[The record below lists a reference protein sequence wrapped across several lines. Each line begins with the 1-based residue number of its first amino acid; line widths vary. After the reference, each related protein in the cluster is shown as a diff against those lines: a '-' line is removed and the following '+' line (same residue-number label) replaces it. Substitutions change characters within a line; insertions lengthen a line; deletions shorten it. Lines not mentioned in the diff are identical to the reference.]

1 MAKEIITMSK
11 KEVDRLRILHR
22 VMDRQLSQVYGAKLI
37 DITDRQVRNLLYKIR
52 EHGDKGIVHGNRG
65 CQAANKMPVEL
76 EEQIGMIVERKYPD
90 FGPTLASEKLFEL
103 DGIIVGREKLRQIM
117 IAKGLW
123 KVRRKKERDVHR
135 WRERKHY
142 FGEMAQFD
150 GSHHM
155 WLEDRGPKMVFMGY
169 IDDATNETF
178 GRFYEYEGLYPALD
192 SLTHY
197 IKRYGLPR
205 SIYLDKFKT
214 YRATRPPNLYE
225 ELRGQ
230 EPMTQYQR
238 ALGEVGITI
247 IHADSPQAKGRVER
261 LFGTLQDRLVKEMRL
276 AEIKTI
282 DQANEFLDVFLPK
295 YNEMFSKIA
304 IKEGNLHSAL
314 PDDID
319 LREFF
324 CIKDI
329 RDIGNGYIVR
339 WKGKRFLIDNAS
351 IAMRRRK
358 VEVREHFDGEYTI
371 KFNGRYLDFHEVFEP
386 KPLKTQPQKNPV
398 NGDEKKKGKYIPP
411 PDHPWKRYDPA
422 LHHYRDLKGI

>member
-1 MAKEIITMSK
+1 
-11 KEVDRLRILHR
+11 
-22 VMDRQLSQVYGAKLI
+22 
-37 DITDRQVRNLLYKIR
+37 
-52 EHGDKGIVHGNRG
+52 
-65 CQAANKMPVEL
+65 MPIEL

-90 FGPTLASEKLFEL
+90 FGPTLASEKLCEL
-103 DGIIVGREKLRQIM
+103 DGINIGREKLRQIM
-117 IAKGLW
+117 IVRGLW
-123 KVRRKKERDVHR
+123 KVRRKRQRDVHR

-142 FGEMAQFD
+142 SGEMVQFD

-169 IDDATNETF
+169 IDDASNETF

-225 ELRGQ
+225 ELHGQ

-238 ALGEVGITI
+238 ALSELGITI

-261 LFGTLQDRLVKEMRL
+261 LFGTLQDRLVKELRL
-276 AEIKTI
+276 AKIETLK
-282 DQANEFLDVFLPK
+282 QANKFLEIYLPK

-319 LREFF
+319 LREIF
-324 CIKDI
+324 CIKAM

-351 IAMRRRK
+351 IGMRKRK
-358 VEVREHFDGEYTI
+358 VEVREHFDGKHSI
-371 KFNGRYLDFHEVFEP
+371 KFNGRYLDFHEVVEP
-386 KPLKTQPQKNPV
+386 KPAKSHPQKEPV
-398 NGDEKKKGKYIPP
+398 NGDGKKKGKYIPP
-411 PDHPWKRYDPA
+411 SNHPWKRHDPA
-422 LHHYRDLKGI
+422 LHHNWHLKRI

>member
-1 MAKEIITMSK
+1 MAKETITMSK
-11 KEVDRLRILHR
+11 KEIDRLRILHR
-22 VMDRQLSQVYGAKLI
+22 IIDNQMSQVYGAKLLGI
-37 DITDRQVRNLLYKIR
+37 SDRQVRNLLNKICQR
-52 EHGDKGIVHGNRG
+52 GDKEIAHGNRG
-65 CQAANKMPVEL
+65 HRAANKMPVEL
-76 EEQIGMIVERKYPD
+76 EEQIGRIVERKYPD

-103 DGIIVGREKLRQIM
+103 DEIIVGREKLRQIM

-123 KVRRKKERDVHR
+123 KVRRKRQRDVHR

-192 SLTHY
+192 SLTRY

-225 ELRGQ
+225 ELHGQ

-304 IKEGNLHSAL
+304 IKEGNLHSVL

-351 IAMRRRK
+351 IAMRKRK
-358 VEVREHFDGEYTI
+358 VEVREHFDGEFTI
-371 KFNGRYLDFHEVFEP
+371 MLNGRYLDFHEVFEP
-386 KPLKTQPQKNPV
+386 NPLKTQLQKDSV
-398 NGDEKKKGKYIPP
+398 NGDGKKKGKYIPP
-411 PDHPWKRYDPA
+411 PDHPWKRNDPA
-422 LHHYRDLKGI
+422 LHHNWHLKRI

>member
-1 MAKEIITMSK
+1 MAKEIIKMSK

-22 VMDRQLSQVYGAKLI
+22 VMDKQLTQVYGAKLLGI
-37 DITDRQVRNLLYKIR
+37 SDRQVRNLLDKIYQR
-52 EHGDKGIVHGNRG
+52 GDKGIVHGNRG
-65 CQAANKMPVEL
+65 HRAANKMPVEL
-76 EEQIGMIVERKYPD
+76 EERIGKIVELKYTD

-103 DGIIVGREKLRQIM
+103 DGIRVGREKLRQIM

-142 FGEMAQFD
+142 FGEMVQFD

-225 ELRGQ
+225 ELRG
-230 EPMTQYQR
+230 EGPMTQYQR
-238 ALGEVGITI
+238 ALGEVGITV
-247 IHADSPQAKGRVER
+247 IHADSPQAKGRVEK
-261 LFGTLQDRLVKEMRL
+261 LFGTLQDRLVKELRL
-276 AEIKTI
+276 AKIETLEKANDFLEIY
-282 DQANEFLDVFLPK
+282 LPV
-295 YNEMFSKIA
+295 YNERFSKIA
-304 IKEGNLHSAL
+304 IKEGNLHCAL

-329 RDIGNGYIVR
+329 RIIGNGYIVR

-358 VEVREHFDGEYTI
+358 VEVREHFDGEHTI
-371 KFNGRYLDFHEVFEP
+371 MFNGRYLDFHEVIEP
-386 KPLKTQPQKNPV
+386 KALKTQPQRDSA
-398 NGDEKKKGKYIPP
+398 NGDGKKKGKYIPP
-411 PDHPWKRYDPA
+411 PDHPWKRHDPA
-422 LHHYRDLKGI
+422 LHHNWYLKRI